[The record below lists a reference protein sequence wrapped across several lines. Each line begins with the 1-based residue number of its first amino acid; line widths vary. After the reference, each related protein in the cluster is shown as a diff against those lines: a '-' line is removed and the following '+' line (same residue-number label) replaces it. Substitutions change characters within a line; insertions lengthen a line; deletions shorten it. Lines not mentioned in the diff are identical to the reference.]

1 MDGTILEIIIG
12 AIGIMLA
19 LIAVLHKKFL
29 ASLISYSLASLLLA
43 LLAITLR
50 APDVALSLIVV
61 GALVIGL
68 FIFAHEETREEIK
81 IDLKPGIAVIPFLL
95 LLLKARI
102 TPNPLT
108 YEAYLNTWNL
118 GNLVTEILAGW
129 RFYDSVGEA
138 LILFSAA
145 IGFSIV
151 IRRIKR

>member
-1 MDGTILEIIIG
+1 MDGTILEIIT
-12 AIGIMLA
+12 GIIAVTLA
-19 LIAVLHKKFL
+19 LITVLHKKFL

-43 LLAITLR
+43 LLAMTFR

-81 IDLKPGIAVIPFLL
+81 IDLKPGIAVIPLLL
-95 LLLKARI
+95 LLLKTRI
-102 TPNPLT
+102 TPNSLT
-108 YEAYLNTWNL
+108 YEAYLSVWNL

-145 IGFSIV
+145 VGFSIV
-151 IRRIKR
+151 VRRVK